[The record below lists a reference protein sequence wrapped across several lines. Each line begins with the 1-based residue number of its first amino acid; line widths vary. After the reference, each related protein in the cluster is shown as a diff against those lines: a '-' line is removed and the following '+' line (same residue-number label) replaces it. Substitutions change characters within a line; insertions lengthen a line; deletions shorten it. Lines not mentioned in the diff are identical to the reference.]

1 MATLH
6 KNKEEKTK
14 TSGWNERISKKKIGT
29 ENKSLTGW
37 HQRMNMVR
45 VKECKMSDNKRR
57 KKKKRRKSEI
67 VKKKMKELM

>member
-57 KKKKRRKSEI
+57 KKKKEERVRQLKRK
-67 VKKKMKELM
+67 